1 MQQAI
6 LVMILRLR
14 QVCSHPALVLTMFE
28 DADSEFTSFYAE
40 SWSDAY
46 FHKKPLFSEEKKWAQ
61 N

>member
-1 MQQAI
+1 
-6 LVMILRLR
+6 
-14 QVCSHPALVLTMFE
+14 MFE
-28 DADSEFTSFYAE
+28 DADSEFTGFYAE